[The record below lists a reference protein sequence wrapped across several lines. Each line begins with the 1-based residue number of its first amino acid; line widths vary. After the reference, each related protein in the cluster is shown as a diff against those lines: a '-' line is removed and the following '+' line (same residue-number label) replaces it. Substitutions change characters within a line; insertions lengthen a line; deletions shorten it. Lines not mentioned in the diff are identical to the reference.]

1 MSTPAKP
8 DLREQRRIRELSAMV
23 TRTLADDAHVHIRQ
37 QLFFKANRPLVA
49 LAPHLHLHKIETLQ
63 SMRGVSD
70 SLALRLLHTRSSL
83 HQQLMPSTAVSR
95 LIFDWLEALRTES
108 LAPSSMPGMRH
119 NLQQRFYFWS
129 AGYYH
134 ARHTESELGIWLY
147 TVAQMCWSRLNAL
160 PVYAETEDFIES
172 TRAGLTPELGP
183 LLYQLRKHRND
194 QTTYATYA
202 LQVAALVQQE
212 VEAMRQAQP
221 ACANDPEN
229 EPEWDDFS
237 LLLDFDGDGVASIA
251 HTISNTEPPSQH
263 PQEQYQVYDEQYD
276 KEEQLAE
283 LIRPELLNA
292 YREQINQR
300 IAHQHVH
307 LNLLVQRLRRA
318 LTVYSNPRWENDQ
331 EDGYIDGARLSQLVS
346 NPNERRLFRQAML
359 AAHTPCSI
367 SFLVDC
373 SGSMKHHAE
382 TVTLMVDMLS
392 RALEQA
398 GAQTEV
404 LGFSTHAWNG
414 GKPFKRWMARQRPA
428 NPGRLNEVSHRIF
441 KSAHTPWKR
450 ANRDI
455 TALMKLDYY
464 REGIDGEAVQWAC
477 RRLLSQQSERRILY
491 VLSDGCPMDS
501 ATKLGNHEHYLE
513 NHLLQVLAQAS
524 QQGIEVWGIGIG
536 LDLSRL
542 YTNTLIADFEHGLD
556 NHFLD
561 DFVRSLRPTRCGP
574 GSQS

>member
-1 MSTPAKP
+1 M
-8 DLREQRRIRELSAMV
+8 
-23 TRTLADDAHVHIRQ
+23 
-37 QLFFKANRPLVA
+37 
-49 LAPHLHLHKIETLQ
+49 
-63 SMRGVSD
+63 
-70 SLALRLLHTRSSL
+70 
-83 HQQLMPSTAVSR
+83 
-95 LIFDWLEALRTES
+95 
-108 LAPSSMPGMRH
+108 
-119 NLQQRFYFWS
+119 
-129 AGYYH
+129 
-134 ARHTESELGIWLY
+134 
-147 TVAQMCWSRLNAL
+147 
-160 PVYAETEDFIES
+160 
-172 TRAGLTPELGP
+172 
-183 LLYQLRKHRND
+183 
-194 QTTYATYA
+194 
-202 LQVAALVQQE
+202 
-212 VEAMRQAQP
+212 
-221 ACANDPEN
+221 
-229 EPEWDDFS
+229 
-237 LLLDFDGDGVASIA
+237 
-251 HTISNTEPPSQH
+251 
-263 PQEQYQVYDEQYD
+263 
-276 KEEQLAE
+276 
-283 LIRPELLNA
+283 
-292 YREQINQR
+292 
-300 IAHQHVH
+300 H

-318 LTVYSNPRWENDQ
+318 LTVYSNPHWVNDQ

-359 AAHTPCSI
+359 TAHTPCSI

-441 KSAHTPWKR
+441 KSAHTSWKR

-501 ATKLGNHEHYLE
+501 ATQLGNHEHYLE

-536 LDLSRL
+536 LDLGRL

>member
-1 MSTPAKP
+1 MSTSASP

-23 TRTLADDAHVHIRQ
+23 TRALADDAQVHIRQ

-49 LAPHLHLHKIETLQ
+49 LAPHLRLHDTEDLQ
-63 SMRGVSD
+63 GMRGVAD
-70 SLALRLLHTRSSL
+70 SLALRLLHTQTAL
-83 HQQLMPSTAVSR
+83 HQQLMPSDAVSR

-108 LAPSSMPGMRH
+108 LAPAYMPGMRY

-147 TVAQMCWSRLNAL
+147 TLAQMCWSRLNAL
-160 PVYAETEDFIES
+160 PVYEETEDFIES
-172 TRAGLTPELGP
+172 TRAGLTPVLGP
-183 LLYQLRKHRND
+183 LLYQLRKHRDD
-194 QTTYATYA
+194 QATYATYA
-202 LQVAALVQQE
+202 LQVAALVHHE

-221 ACANDPEN
+221 EAANDTED
-229 EPEWDDFS
+229 EPEWDNFS
-237 LLLDFDGDGVASIA
+237 LLLDFDGDDAASFA
-251 HTISNTEPPSQH
+251 PTASTTERLPTTAP
-263 PQEQYQVYDEQYD
+263 ERYQVYDNQYD
-276 KEEQLAE
+276 KEEHLAE

-300 IAHQHVH
+300 IAHQHLH

-318 LTVYSNPRWENDQ
+318 LTLHSDPRWVNDQ

-346 NPNERRLFRQAML
+346 NPNERRLFRQPTL
-359 AAHTPCSI
+359 APHTPCSI

-382 TVTLMVDMLS
+382 TVTLMVDILS

-441 KSAHTPWKR
+441 KAAQTPWKR

-477 RRLLSQQSERRILY
+477 QRLLSQQSERKILY

-501 ATKLGNHEHYLE
+501 ATNLGNNEHYLE
-513 NHLLQVLAQAS
+513 NHLLQVLARSA
-524 QQGIEVWGIGIG
+524 QQGVEVWGIGIG

-542 YTNTLIADFEHGLD
+542 YTHSLIADFEHGLD

-561 DFVRSLRPTRCGP
+561 DFVRSLRPTHLGL
-574 GSQS
+574 GSRS